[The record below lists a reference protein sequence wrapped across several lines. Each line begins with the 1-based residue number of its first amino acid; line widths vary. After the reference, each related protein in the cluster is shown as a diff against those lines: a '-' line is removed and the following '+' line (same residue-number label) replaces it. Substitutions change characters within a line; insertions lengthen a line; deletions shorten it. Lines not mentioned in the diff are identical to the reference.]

1 MTLSVILNIIMI
13 AIGVIIHMIGFG
25 YLFFNRSIH
34 ISSRGRVSG
43 FKILASIVNAS
54 DSFSSRLFFFVLML
68 TRQSGK
74 NQTNNKANVK
84 IP

>member
-34 ISSRGRVSG
+34 ISPRGRVSICFTG
-43 FKILASIVNAS
+43 KYSGLMTGLWILGSVIMVIGGTIPVNA
-54 DSFSSRLFFFVLML
+54 LIL
-68 TRQSGK
+68 
-74 NQTNNKANVK
+74 
-84 IP
+84 

>member
-34 ISSRGRVSG
+34 ISPRGRVSICFTG
-43 FKILASIVNAS
+43 KYSDLMIALWIIGGTMLVNA
-54 DSFSSRLFFFVLML
+54 LIL
-68 TRQSGK
+68 
-74 NQTNNKANVK
+74 
-84 IP
+84 